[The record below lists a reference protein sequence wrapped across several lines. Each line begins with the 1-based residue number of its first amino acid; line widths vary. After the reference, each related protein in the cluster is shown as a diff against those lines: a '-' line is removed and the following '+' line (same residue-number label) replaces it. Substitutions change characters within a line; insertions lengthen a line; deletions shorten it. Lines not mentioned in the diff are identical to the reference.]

1 MFVSWRVKAAFIGP
15 AVAYFGVFLLV
26 PVLAALGFAW
36 TKWSGIDLGQAT
48 WNGTGNFTD
57 LVGDVVFKKALVH
70 TLIFVVVSTVFVN
83 LIGLALAM
91 LINTRVRGH
100 DFLRVAMFVP
110 LALSPVIVAVLWQY
124 LLGPYGLV
132 NQVLGGVLGV
142 AEKPVSF
149 LGDPSLA
156 FSTVIAASIW
166 QFAGGNMLLY
176 YAGLQGLPQE
186 RMEAAAIDGAGWW
199 SRVRWVVLPH
209 LRPTIAVVVILNMIG
224 GWKVFD
230 LVYVL
235 TKGGPNRS
243 TEVLSTYLYE
253 QAFTLNN
260 VGYASAIACVICL
273 LAIVSTLVR
282 RPIAGLDY

>member
-1 MFVSWRVKAAFIGP
+1 VFVSWRVKAAFIGP

-36 TKWSGIDLGQAT
+36 TRWSGIDLAQAT
-48 WNGTGNFTD
+48 WNGTGNFTA
-57 LVGDVVFKKALVH
+57 LVSDAVFKEALVH
-70 TLIFVVVSTVFVN
+70 TLTYVVVSTVFVN
-83 LIGLALAM
+83 VIGLALAL

-100 DFLRVAMFVP
+100 EALRVAMFVP

-124 LLGPYGLV
+124 LLGPYGFV
-132 NQVLGGVLGV
+132 NQVLGSVLGV
-142 AEKPVSF
+142 TDKPVSF
-149 LGDPSLA
+149 LGDPHLA
-156 FSTVIAASIW
+156 FITVIAATIW

-176 YAGLQGLPQE
+176 YAGLQSLPQE
-186 RMEAAAIDGAGWW
+186 RMEAAAIDGAGWL
-199 SRVRWVVLPH
+199 SRLRWVVLPH
-209 LRPTIAVVVILNMIG
+209 LRPTVAVVVALNLIG

-235 TKGGPNRS
+235 TRGGPDRS

-260 VGYASAIACVICL
+260 VGFASAIACVICL
-273 LAIVSTLVR
+273 LAVVSTLVR
-282 RPIAGLDY
+282 RPIAGVEY